1 VSVNISGVHF
11 AHPAL
16 VDQIKD
22 VIEKTKINPRSL
34 KLEITETA
42 IMENGENAV
51 AMLKQIKEL
60 GVQLSIDDF
69 GTGYSS
75 LGYLQQFPIDTVKI
89 DRVFVGSM
97 EDGRQ
102 NGEIVRAVLA
112 LADSLNLEVVAEGI
126 ESIHQFHQLR
136 ILACHY
142 GQGFLFSAGVA
153 APEAE
158 MLLKDHGRWHRL
170 LSGGDFVIVNPDYED
185 VPNYQVH

>member
-1 VSVNISGVHF
+1 MI
-11 AHPAL
+11 
-16 VDQIKD
+16 
-22 VIEKTKINPRSL
+22 PRSL

-51 AMLKQIKEL
+51 AMLKEIKEL

-89 DRVFVGSM
+89 DRVFVKSM

-112 LADSLNLEVVAEGI
+112 LADSLNLEVVAEVSARPSTSFITLDSVLYYWQGI
-126 ESIHQFHQLR
+126 CSLR
-136 ILACHY
+136 RLRRRVEALLRSKPLARALIERR
-142 GQGFLFSAGVA
+142 FRD
-153 APEAE
+153 
-158 MLLKDHGRWHRL
+158 LKSGIRRVRL
-170 LSGGDFVIVNPDYED
+170 
-185 VPNYQVH
+185 